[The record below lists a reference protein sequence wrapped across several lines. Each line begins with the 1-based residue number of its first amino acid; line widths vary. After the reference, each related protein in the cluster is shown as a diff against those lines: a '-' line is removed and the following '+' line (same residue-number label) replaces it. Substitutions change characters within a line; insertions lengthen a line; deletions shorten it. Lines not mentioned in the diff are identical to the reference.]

1 MNDSAPLTLKE
12 KVRQLPDKPGVYLMK
27 DRLGRIIYV
36 GKARSLKKRVSSY
49 FQRGRAAT
57 VDQPKIR
64 ALIDLITDVET
75 IEVKSEPEALL
86 LEGKLIKQWKPR
98 YNTDFVDDKRF
109 LLVRVD
115 LTEELPRFRLTRLR
129 KEDRSRYFG
138 PFAHSG
144 LLRKTLAQM
153 RRQFGILLGD
163 SNPQRRPDGTWQLYD
178 DVREELYGTENV
190 VTPEA
195 YRRRVDDACA
205 FLEGKSREWLETLR
219 NEMTAAAGRHEFEKA
234 AELRDV
240 VFALEQTLRKTRR
253 FERHDPTRIA
263 VDEEALELLQR
274 ALQLPQAPH
283 TMECFDISHISGT
296 FVVASMVHFAGG
308 RPDKNNYRRFQIKSF
323 IGNDD
328 FRAMEEVVGRRY
340 RRLSEEGRP
349 LPDLIVIDGGRGQIS
364 AALKAFVAL
373 GLSPPALIGLA
384 KQHETIIFPDERPPL
399 NLPLNHPGLNL
410 LQRLRDEAHRFANTY
425 NAKLRSQKIRES
437 VLDDMDGLGTKR
449 KTALLAHFGSIDRLR
464 TATVEEIAEVDGF
477 GARMAADVFAFL
489 RRGPAEKSRDPA
501 PATGAGAAPAAVEPE
516 VIRTALSRQDLIA
529 LAGGDRVGIPARE
542 PASEDAGE
550 TQLEPDDPDVPL
562 EEI

>member
-1 MNDSAPLTLKE
+1 MNENQSITLKE
-12 KVRQLPDKPGVYLMK
+12 KVRALPDRPGVYLMK

-36 GKARSLKKRVSSY
+36 GKARSLKKRVASY
-49 FQRGRAAT
+49 FQRGRARTIA
-57 VDQPKIR
+57 QPKIR
-64 ALIDLITDVET
+64 ALIDLIADVET

-86 LEGKLIKQWKPR
+86 LEGRLIKQWRPR
-98 YNTDFVDDKRF
+98 YNTDFTDDKRF

-115 LTEELPRFRLTRLR
+115 LGEELPRFRLTRLR

-163 SNPQRRPDGTWQLYD
+163 SAPQRQEDGTWRLYD

-195 YRRRVDDACA
+195 YRRRVEDACA

-219 NEMTAAAGRHEFEKA
+219 AEMTAAAGRQEFEKA

-240 VFALEQTLRKTRR
+240 VFALEETLRKTRR
-253 FERHDPTRIA
+253 FERADPTRPQA
-263 VDEEALELLQR
+263 DAEALESLQH
-274 ALQLPQAPH
+274 ALQLEHPPR

-296 FVVASMVHFAGG
+296 FVVASMVHFGEG
-308 RPDKNNYRRFQIKSF
+308 RPDKDQYRRFQIKSF

-340 RRLSEEGRP
+340 RRLADEGKL
-349 LPDLIVIDGGRGQIS
+349 LPDLVVIDGGRGQIG

-373 GLSPPALIGLA
+373 GLTPPPLIGLA

-425 NAKLRSQKIRES
+425 NANLRSKKIRES
-437 VLDDMDGLGTKR
+437 VLDDFAGLGPVR
-449 KTALLAHFGSIDRLR
+449 RAALLTRFGDIDRLR
-464 TATVEEIAEVDGF
+464 AASVEEIAEVDGF
-477 GARMAADVFAFL
+477 GPRLAGELHAFL
-489 RRGPAEKSRDPA
+489 HRPATNGPA
-501 PATGAGAAPAAVEPE
+501 
-516 VIRTALSRQDLIA
+516 
-529 LAGGDRVGIPARE
+529 
-542 PASEDAGE
+542 
-550 TQLEPDDPDVPL
+550 
-562 EEI
+562 

>member
-1 MNDSAPLTLKE
+1 MNEAAEISLKE
-12 KVRQLPDKPGVYLMK
+12 KVRRLPDKPGVYLMK

-57 VDQPKIR
+57 IDHPKIR
-64 ALIDLITDVET
+64 ALIDLIADFDT

-86 LEGKLIKQWKPR
+86 LEGKLIKQWRPR
-98 YNTDFVDDKRF
+98 YNPDFTDDKRF
-109 LLVRVD
+109 LLVRLD
-115 LTEELPRFRLTRLR
+115 AHEELPRFRLTRLR
-129 KEDRSRYFG
+129 KDDRSRYFG

-163 SNPQRRPDGTWQLYD
+163 STPQKLPDGTWRLYD
-178 DVREELYGTENV
+178 DVREELYGTENIV
-190 VTPEA
+190 DVAT
-195 YRRRVDDACA
+195 YRRRVEDACA

-219 NEMTAAAGRHEFEKA
+219 TEMATAAEKQAFEKA

-253 FERHDPTRIA
+253 FERHDPTRLET
-263 VDEEALELLQR
+263 DEEGLEALQR
-274 ALQLPQAPH
+274 ALQLPAPPR

-296 FVVASMVHFAGG
+296 FVVASMVHFADG

-340 RRLSEEGRP
+340 RRLAEEKKP
-349 LPDLIVIDGGRGQIS
+349 LPDLVVIDGGRGQVG

-373 GLSPPALIGLA
+373 ELAPPAIIGLA
-384 KQHETIIFPDERPPL
+384 KQHETIIFPDARPPL
-399 NLPLNHPGLNL
+399 NLPLNHTGLNL

-425 NAKLRSQKIRES
+425 NANLRSKKIRES
-437 VLDDMDGLGTKR
+437 VLDDFAGLGDVR
-449 KTALLAHFGSIDRLR
+449 RAALMERFGDIDRLK
-464 TATVEEIAEVDGF
+464 AASVEEIREVPGF
-477 GARMAADVFAFL
+477 GPKLATELHEFL
-489 RRGPAEKSRDPA
+489 HRSAPPRAE
-501 PATGAGAAPAAVEPE
+501 ATE
-516 VIRTALSRQDLIA
+516 
-529 LAGGDRVGIPARE
+529 
-542 PASEDAGE
+542 
-550 TQLEPDDPDVPL
+550 
-562 EEI
+562 